1 MEPNKIVEL
10 FAELQTNIRSD
21 LSILSKRIETVERSI
36 SSLKEFSHSSFPPP
50 SVLRPES
57 GGHAASP
64 SPADPEHRVESSE
77 LHNLLDNFSPKDFSN
92 SSPSFRRDSGRRTET
107 SQFIL
112 KDPAIKLTPPKV
124 TCKDPAKIRPKEFTI
139 YFDEIEAFI
148 EIWESQPG
156 NRGKKF
162 DGAENFALKNLKIAE
177 QKQLAK
183 LISVI
188 YDRSE
193 LRFVKQSE
201 IGNQIFWLSVTTA
214 MAKAKLSAKMANE
227 TSLQACMRELQ
238 RIKFISHFGLIDP
251 DAWDDYKKK
260 ILDLLAH
267 QDSHGF
273 DPDTLY
279 RPGDY
284 VVAVVPYNQKGKR
297 PKLLPKFRGLY
308 IVLKIEGNNG
318 SSVTCRN
325 VADDTIEIIHAQ
337 DLMPIDLRAI
347 ENADEI
353 ITLAAGLKAV
363 PEYIVGEIHD
373 HRYSSTHQRPVAI
386 IDSELSS
393 LEFRCFYKGL
403 PENEA
408 WWWNNFNDIKHLTVL
423 KEYVKRI
430 QKIIPQTL
438 ANGTIFDK
446 ATVSQLLSYC
456 RHYNID
462 IPANATKQIIINAIR
477 SRAESN

>member
-1 MEPNKIVEL
+1 MEPNKIAEL
-10 FAELQTNIRSD
+10 FAELQQNIRSD
-21 LSILSKRIETVERSI
+21 LSVLSKRIETVERSI
-36 SSLKEFSHSSFPPP
+36 SSPKEFSHSSFPPT
-50 SVLRPES
+50 SVLRSES
-57 GGHAASP
+57 GGHAASS
-64 SPADPEHRVESSE
+64 SPTDPEHRAESSE
-77 LHNLLDNFSPKDFSN
+77 LHNLLNNFSPKDFSN

-273 DPDTLY
+273 EIPDTIIKDSIIMALPDLKY
-279 RPGDY
+279 QQDLFLLFGPCGSMYATQDLNALIHTIEARIQSIMSQNLQ
-284 VVAVVPYNQKGKR
+284 AVVNQAVAQR
-297 PKLLPKFRGLY
+297 DVQARKFKANVSEQEELFAGNSDDESAAIAELY
-308 IVLKIEGNNG
+308 VDCCEGEEI
-318 SSVTCRN
+318 
-325 VADDTIEIIHAQ
+325 DDQ
-337 DLMPIDLRAI
+337 MQLMAY
-347 ENADEI
+347 
-353 ITLAAGLKAV
+353 LAAHNKEPCRRAGVGPDGKLRCKFLGGPKAQCIFVHSDEDMKLK
-363 PEYIVGEIHD
+363 G
-373 HRYSSTHQRPVAI
+373 RGFTLST
-386 IDSELSS
+386 
-393 LEFRCFYKGL
+393 
-403 PENEA
+403 
-408 WWWNNFNDIKHLTVL
+408 
-423 KEYVKRI
+423 
-430 QKIIPQTL
+430 
-438 ANGTIFDK
+438 
-446 ATVSQLLSYC
+446 
-456 RHYNID
+456 
-462 IPANATKQIIINAIR
+462 PANASSKGDPKFVKNA
-477 SRAESN
+477 